1 MSYRYHVY
9 SITKTFAN
17 KIQNCKNENEFLTV
31 IQEFFPNKYNDK
43 RDNIIEFGDSF
54 PLYEFCPEIFDFGKD
69 FEIEKLV
76 NKSVPLFNSKELND
90 IYEEYKPILISKDG
104 FIECIETFKSKIIEN
119 YKELLNEAIS
129 LHKTDN
135 CDLSNI
141 ICHFNSYL
149 KRWENDII
157 PGITAYNL
165 DEDTNNIV
173 YSPLYEHEIFEL
185 VRIYK
190 TFDWENMYMLFL
202 GW

>member
-1 MSYRYHVY
+1 MGYRHHIYELDKEFV
-9 SITKTFAN
+9 N
-17 KIQNCKNENEFLTV
+17 KLHNCKNKQDFLNLIKISLPEKFKEEKV
-31 IQEFFPNKYNDK
+31 NVFKYN
-43 RDNIIEFGDSF
+43 EEF
-54 PLYEFCPEIFDFGKD
+54 PLYELGPEVFDFGKD
-69 FEIEKLV
+69 FEVKNLID
-76 NKSVPLFNSKELND
+76 KSVPLFNSKELND

-104 FIECIETFKSKIIEN
+104 FIVCIEVFKSKIIEN
-119 YKELLNEAIS
+119 YKELLNEAIE

-149 KRWENDII
+149 KRWKNDII

-165 DEDTNNIV
+165 DENTDNIV

-190 TFDWENMYMLFL
+190 TFDWENKCMLFI